1 MAAMIAFLSVD
12 CCALAPLQDTGVY
25 ADVLSIDMSLLWH
38 AHFLTPLS
46 ILFLNA
52 ISSSAFESLPDHPT
66 GLSFGRMSV
75 SVM

>member
-52 ISSSAFESLPDHPT
+52 ISSL
-66 GLSFGRMSV
+66 LSNLYRTILLAYHLDV
-75 SVM
+75 